1 MKVNEIIK
9 HLRDWKTG
17 RYFRDLAVEHANAD
31 LPLTE
36 SAMRELANRAKTDET
51 KTVDPKATYAVE
63 DSYPLGPWTATVA
76 ETLDRTAERIATVI
90 PKNKPLVLLG
100 RDTWPLVPL
109 LRARGFDTQYFLW
122 SRANERDPQTYSQW
136 MKEVKPGSTVIDT
149 GYTGSIINWIREKD
163 TTASGLLMSKS
174 DISKYD
180 QILDF
185 KDHSDRVDKI
195 EGLVKFINR
204 SKTYTSKGSALL
216 AKDENDEDVALRHN
230 RTDGMNRWIA
240 QGLIRDTLR
249 RSGLPQW
256 DVWRYSQFVGLTP
269 EERLGVNSREEVNKH
284 YELVQQKRALW
295 SPASSTFTAE

>member
-1 MKVNEIIK
+1 MLSEIAIRWGCER
-9 HLRDWKTG
+9 HRRRDI
-17 RYFRDLAVEHANAD
+17 
-31 LPLTE
+31 
-36 SAMRELANRAKTDET
+36 TDR
-51 KTVDPKATYAVE
+51 
-63 DSYPLGPWTATVA
+63 S
-76 ETLDRTAERIATVI
+76 AERIATVI
-90 PKNKPLVLLG
+90 PKDKPLVLLG

-122 SRANERDPQTYSQW
+122 SRANERDPQTYAQW

-149 GYTGSIINWIREKD
+149 GYSGSIINWIREKD
-163 TTASGLLMSKS
+163 STASGLLMSKS
-174 DISKYD
+174 DTSQYD

-185 KDHSDRVDKI
+185 KDHSDRVGEI
-195 EGLVKFINR
+195 EGQVKLINR
-204 SKTYTSKGSALL
+204 SKTYTPKGSALL
-216 AKDENDEDVALRHN
+216 PEDENDEDVASEHN

-284 YELVQQKRALW
+284 YELVQQKRAQW
-295 SPASSTFTAE
+295 SPESSTVTAE